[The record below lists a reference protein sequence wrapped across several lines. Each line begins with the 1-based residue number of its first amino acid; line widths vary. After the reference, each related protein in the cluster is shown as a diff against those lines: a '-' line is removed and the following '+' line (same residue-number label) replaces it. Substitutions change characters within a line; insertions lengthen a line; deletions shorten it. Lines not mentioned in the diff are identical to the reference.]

1 MAYHVKN
8 CLISFIILTIFCF
21 TSTQAANFDVINQ
34 CPYTVWAAASPGGG
48 RRLET
53 GQSWQLTVA
62 PGTAGAR
69 IWGRTNC
76 NFDANGRGK
85 CETGDCNGLLECQ
98 GYGTPPNT
106 LAEFA
111 LNQDNNNDFPDISL
125 VDGFNIPMEFSPVD
139 ASCKKLSCAADL
151 NSQCPEQLR
160 TQGGCNNPCTV
171 FKTVEYCCTTER
183 GSCGPTDYSRFF
195 KDRCPDAYSYPQ
207 DDPTS
212 QSSCPG
218 GTNYKVVF
226 CP

>member
-8 CLISFIILTIFCF
+8 CLISLIVLTIFCF

-34 CPYTVWAAASPGGG
+34 CQYTVWVAASPGGG

-53 GQSWQLTVA
+53 GQSWQLTA
-62 PGTAGAR
+62 
-69 IWGRTNC
+69 
-76 NFDANGRGK
+76 K
-85 CETGDCNGLLECQ
+85 
-98 GYGTPPNT
+98 
-106 LAEFA
+106 LA
-111 LNQDNNNDFPDISL
+111 LKPKTTIIHSLTYISL
-125 VDGFNIPMEFSPVD
+125 VDGFNIPMEFSPGD
-139 ASCKKLSCAADL
+139 ASCKKLSCGVDL

-171 FKTVEYCCTTER
+171 FKTVEYCCTIER